1 MKSNC
6 PSTRCV
12 YLIRHCES
20 TDNTK
25 KFERVLDLM
34 LSIKGLQQAIKL
46 AKITKKL
53 KIERLISSPL
63 RRAIQTAHIGFNG
76 FKGPWA
82 LDPREE
88 NGVVWVTERRERF
101 FMITRREC
109 VEPGEEGW
117 WYESNWMRDPLV
129 YGDQHID
136 GNWML
141 SCWNPGNDEENFASE
156 VCVYGVGCPEEMS
169 REDMTRLAE

>member
-25 KFERVLDLM
+25 KFERVLDPM
-34 LSIKGLQQAIKL
+34 LSIKGLQQAIEL

-82 LDPREE
+82 LDPRF
-88 NGVVWVTERRERF
+88 REIYHFELQRGA
-101 FMITRREC
+101 
-109 VEPGEEGW
+109 V
-117 WYESNWMRDPLV
+117 PLRQFV
-129 YGDQHID
+129 DSALSCELPHID
-136 GNWML
+136 RTCIEHL
-141 SCWNPGNDEENFASE
+141 
-156 VCVYGVGCPEEMS
+156 GVFCLFCFCFLFLLYCLLPFPTQISTFS
-169 REDMTRLAE
+169 RMDLMI